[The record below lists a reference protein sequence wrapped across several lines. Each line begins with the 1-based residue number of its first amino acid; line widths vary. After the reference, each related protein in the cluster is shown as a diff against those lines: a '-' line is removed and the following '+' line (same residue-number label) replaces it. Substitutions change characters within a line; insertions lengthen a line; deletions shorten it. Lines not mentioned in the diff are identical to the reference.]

1 MYTIDTIIKIVNGTV
16 LQEGETLH
24 IVHLVFDSRNISFPQ
39 SSLFFALHTSHQDG
53 HQYLSD
59 AYSKGVRCFIVDKG
73 VNLNSLPGATVVKV
87 VDTLKSLQE
96 LAAFHRTRFKIP
108 VIGITGSNGKTIVKE
123 WLYQLLHHD
132 YNIVRSPKS
141 FNSQIGVPLSVWQMN
156 ESHSLSIFEAGI
168 SKPGEMNTLADI
180 IHPSVGVLTNIG
192 EAHGENF
199 KTDEEKLLEKLKL
212 FGNASA
218 LVYNADDELIDNTIR
233 RGAFAKY
240 QNHTA
245 LINWGHAADA
255 KLQLHQV
262 VARDGRTMVDAVYDQ
277 QSFQLVLP
285 FTDTASIQNCITCIG
300 VMLYLGYKEDIIQQ
314 RLLQLHTVDM
324 RLQLKH
330 GINGCTIINDSYSA
344 DLTSLQLA
352 LQFLSQQQTGN
363 KRSVILSDFME
374 SGRRSEELYNII
386 AHALQQ
392 HHIERVVAIG
402 QQISSCLPKYLPE
415 GIAISTFINTEAFL
429 EKSKTADFQNETILV
444 KGARIFRFERV
455 VSLLETKIHQTR
467 LEINLNALAHNLKQY
482 QHLLQP
488 DTKVMV
494 MVKAFSYGSG
504 SAEIANVLQFH
515 RVHYLGVAYAD
526 EGLALRRNHITV
538 PIMVM
543 NADEESFASIIA
555 HRLQPVLYTGS
566 ILSKFEQ
573 AVKAAGLNEYP
584 VHLEIE
590 TGMNR
595 LGFHVDEAE
604 ALGKYFQ
611 EQRTLKVESVFSHLV
626 ASEDPL
632 QDAFTQEQADK
643 FNQAIFLLKQH
654 IQYPFLKHI
663 ANSAAIVRHPH
674 LQWDMVR
681 LGIGIYGIEISS
693 DKLEL
698 LPVASLRSTIA
709 QLKHL
714 EPGDTVSYNR
724 RGIVKEKSVIA
735 TVRIGYADGYSR
747 RLGNGVGKMYVN
759 GHLAPVVGTVCMDMT
774 MIDVTHVPDVKEG
787 DEVVIFGKELPV
799 QQLAAWMDT
808 IPYEVL
814 TSVSQRVKRIY
825 FHE

>member
-1 MYTIDTIIKIVNGTV
+1 VYTIDTIIKIVNGTV